1 MGTGAIT
8 SYVDVA
14 QLVLYAFWIFFAGL
28 IYYLVRENHRDGFPL
43 DSDRGDIKGWPVVAD
58 DKGYVLED
66 GSVARPYGKPTPMPP
81 DAQPLYR
88 HAGGPIVPTGNPL
101 TAGVG
106 PGSWNARA
114 DVVDRDH
121 HGDPKI
127 VPLRRAPELGVSDKD
142 PDPRGMA
149 VTGADGKVAGTVTD
163 LWIDAP
169 EMMFRYLEIDVGG
182 GRTVLAPMTFSKIG
196 WDGIKVEALNA
207 EQFAGVPPT
216 KSPDQIT
223 RLEEEKIVAYFGA
236 GLLYADPSR
245 QEPLL

>member
-14 QLVLYAFWIFFAGL
+14 QLVLYAFWAFFAGL
-28 IYYLVRENHRDGFPL
+28 VYYLIRENHRDGFPL
-43 DSDRGDIKGWPVVAD
+43 DAERGRIDGWPFVKEA
-58 DKGYVLED
+58 KGYALED
-66 GSVARPYGKPTPMPP
+66 GSVAYPYGKPTPMPA
-81 DAQPLYR
+81 DAQPLHR
-88 HAGGPIVPTGNPL
+88 TAGGPIVPTGNPL

-106 PGSWNARA
+106 PVAWNARA

-127 VPLRRAPELGVSDKD
+127 LPLRNAPALAVSDKD

-149 VTGADGKVAGTVTD
+149 VTAADGNVAGTVKD

-169 EMMFRYLEIDVGG
+169 EMLFRYLEVDVG
-182 GRTVLAPMTFSKIG
+182 GRTVLVPMTFAKVG
-196 WDGIKVEALNA
+196 WNGVKVEALLA

-216 KSPDQIT
+216 KAPDQIT
-223 RLEEEKIVAYFGA
+223 RLEEEKITAYFGA
-236 GLLYADPSR
+236 GLLYAEPSR